1 MLSRNRALTRA
12 VCAWLAIAAALAAL
26 AATVLSPRAALL
38 AGGAALLG
46 GVPFFVYT
54 YQRYRDLARLAERID
69 AVLHGERELAFER
82 MNEGELAILASE
94 LDKMVLRL
102 TLTADDLA
110 RERQQLADA
119 LADISHQLKTPLTAL
134 SLTTELVRKDLV
146 QRGECTAAV
155 ERLRRIEQLEV
166 HVQELVAQL
175 LRLARLDAG
184 ALTFAHMPI
193 AVHELVDRAARPL
206 AIAYDL
212 ADVALITHIDDG
224 CAFTG
229 DIAWT
234 AEALGNILKNCLEAT
249 PAGGA
254 VTVSAH
260 EDLVACRIRV
270 TDTGPGI
277 SEADLPHIFERFY
290 RGSRDTNA
298 AASDTV
304 PTELPQNGS
313 DAVTRPTSSPVNP
326 SGIGIGLSLARALI
340 SAQGGTLTAGNA
352 RDAAGNVTGAR
363 FDITFFK
370 DVAV

>member
-1 MLSRNRALTRA
+1 MLSRNRPLART
-12 VCAWLAIAAALAAL
+12 VCAWLVIAAALTAL
-26 AATVLSPRAALL
+26 AAALFSPRVALVV
-38 AGGAALLG
+38 GGAALLG
-46 GVPFFVYT
+46 GIPFLVHT
-54 YQRYRDLARLAERID
+54 YRRYRDLARLAERLD

-146 QRGECTAAV
+146 RRSDCAPEV
-155 ERLRRIEQLEV
+155 ERLRRIEQIEV

-184 ALTFAHMPI
+184 VLAFAHAP
-193 AVHELVDRAARPL
+193 VEVSELVDRAARPL

-212 ADVALITHIDDG
+212 ADVALATHIDDA
-224 CAFTG
+224 CSFIG

-249 PAGGA
+249 PAGGT

-260 EDLVACRIRV
+260 EDLVACRICI

-277 SEADLPHIFERFY
+277 AKADLPHIFERFY
-290 RGSRDTNA
+290 RGTRTGNGEDADASQDA
-298 AASDTV
+298 ACETTGTA
-304 PTELPQNGS
+304 
-313 DAVTRPTSSPVNP
+313 SSPVNP

-352 RDAAGNVTGAR
+352 RDAAGNVTGAC

>member
-1 MLSRNRALTRA
+1 MLLRNRPLART
-12 VCAWLAIAAALAAL
+12 VCAWLIIAAALAAL
-26 AATVLSPRAALL
+26 AAALFSPRVALIV
-38 AGGAALLG
+38 GGAALLG
-46 GVPFFVYT
+46 GIPFLAHT
-54 YQRYRDLARLAERID
+54 YRRYHDLARLAERLD

-146 QRGECTAAV
+146 RRSDCAPEV
-155 ERLRRIEQLEV
+155 DRLRRIEQLEV

-184 ALTFAHMPI
+184 ALAFAHAP
-193 AVHELVDRAARPL
+193 VEVSELVDRAARPL

-212 ADVALITHIDDG
+212 ADVTLVTHIDNG
-224 CAFTG
+224 CSFTG

-260 EDLVACRIRV
+260 QDLVACRIHI

-277 SEADLPHIFERFY
+277 AEADLPHIFERFY
-290 RGSRDTNA
+290 RGTRTGNGEGADASQVA
-298 AASDTV
+298 ACEPAGT
-304 PTELPQNGS
+304 
-313 DAVTRPTSSPVNP
+313 ASSPVNP

-352 RDAAGNVTGAR
+352 HDAAGNVTGAC

>member
-1 MLSRNRALTRA
+1 MLLRNRAFTRA
-12 VCAWLAIAAALAAL
+12 VCAWLVIALALAAL
-26 AATVLSPRAALL
+26 AAATRSPRAALV

-46 GVPFFVYT
+46 GIPFIIYT
-54 YQRYRDLARLAERID
+54 HQRYRDLARLAERLD

-82 MNEGELAILASE
+82 MDEGELAILASE

-102 TLTADDLA
+102 TLTADDLS

-146 QRGECTAAV
+146 QHGDCTAEV

-184 ALTFAHMPI
+184 ALTFAHAPV
-193 AVHELVDRAARPL
+193 AVQTLVGRAARPL

-212 ADVALITHIDDG
+212 ADVALVTNIDDG
-224 CAFTG
+224 CSFTG

-249 PAGGA
+249 PAGGS

-260 EDLVACRIRV
+260 EDLVACRICV

-277 SEADLPHIFERFY
+277 SETDLPHIFERFY
-290 RGSRDTNA
+290 RGSRATDA
-298 AASDTV
+298 AATDSA
-304 PTELPQNGS
+304 PAASPQSGP
-313 DAVTRPTSSPVNP
+313 DAAPDPTSSPVNP
-326 SGIGIGLSLARALI
+326 GGIGIGLSLARALI

>member
-1 MLSRNRALTRA
+1 MLLRNRPLART
-12 VCAWLAIAAALAAL
+12 VCAWLIIAAALAVL
-26 AATVLSPRAALL
+26 AAALFSPRVALIV
-38 AGGAALLG
+38 GGAALLG
-46 GVPFFVYT
+46 GIPFLAHT
-54 YQRYRDLARLAERID
+54 YRRYHDLARLAERLD

-146 QRGECTAAV
+146 RRSDCAPEV
-155 ERLRRIEQLEV
+155 DRLRRIEQLEV

-184 ALTFAHMPI
+184 ALVFAYAP
-193 AVHELVDRAARPL
+193 VEVSELVDRAARPL

-212 ADVALITHIDDG
+212 ADVTLVTHIDNG
-224 CAFTG
+224 CSFTG

-249 PAGGA
+249 PAGGT

-260 EDLVACRIRV
+260 EDLVACRIRI

-277 SEADLPHIFERFY
+277 AEADLPHIFERFY
-290 RGSRDTNA
+290 RGTRTGNGEDADASQDA
-298 AASDTV
+298 ACEPAST
-304 PTELPQNGS
+304 
-313 DAVTRPTSSPVNP
+313 ASSPVNP

-352 RDAAGNVTGAR
+352 RDAEGNVTGAC